1 MNDRTQL
8 VLALMQIENLI
19 SLLSTNS
26 YSGYFH
32 SRLIQIKYELQR
44 QLSLEINI

>member
-1 MNDRTQL
+1 MNDRTKL

-19 SLLSTNS
+19 SLLSTNP

-32 SRLIQIKYELQR
+32 SHLIQIKFELQR
-44 QLSLEINI
+44 QLSLKINI